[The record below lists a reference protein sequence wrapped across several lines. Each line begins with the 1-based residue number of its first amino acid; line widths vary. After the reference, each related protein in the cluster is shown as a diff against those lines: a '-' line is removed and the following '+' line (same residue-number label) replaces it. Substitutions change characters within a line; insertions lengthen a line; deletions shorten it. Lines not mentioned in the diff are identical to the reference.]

1 MRRLLKM
8 RLNNDFLIHN
18 TGNGEMLIPV
28 GEETKRFHG
37 VVKLNGTGAEIVHLL
52 EEEDLS
58 MDALLNHFYETY
70 PEDDQNVIKESV
82 TQFVNKLKEINA
94 ITD

>member
-1 MRRLLKM
+1 MK
-8 RLNNDFLIHN
+8 LNSDFLIHD

-37 VVKLNGTGAEIVHLL
+37 VIKLNETGSLIVHLL
-52 EEEDLS
+52 ENDNLS
-58 MDALLNHFYETY
+58 MEELLNRLYEQY
-70 PEDDQNVIKESV
+70 DGDKAVISQTV
-82 TQFVNKLKEINA
+82 TAFINKLKEINA

>member
-1 MRRLLKM
+1 M
-8 RLNNDFLIHN
+8 RLNENFLIHQ
-18 TGNGEMLIPV
+18 TSHEEILIPV

-37 VVKLNGTGAEIVHLL
+37 VVKLNETGSEIVHLL
-52 EEEDLS
+52 ENDDLN

-70 PEDDQNVIKESV
+70 PEEDKEDIKNGVEE
-82 TQFVNKLKEINA
+82 FINKLREINA

>member
-1 MRRLLKM
+1 MRRSLKM
-8 RLNNDFLIHN
+8 KLNSDFLIHD

-28 GEETKRFHG
+28 GEETKKFHG
-37 VVKLNGTGAEIVHLL
+37 VVKLNATGSEIVHLL

-58 MDALLNHFYETY
+58 MDALLNHFYEAY
-70 PEDDQNVIKESV
+70 PEEDKELIKNSV
-82 TQFVNKLKEINA
+82 NEFINKLREINA